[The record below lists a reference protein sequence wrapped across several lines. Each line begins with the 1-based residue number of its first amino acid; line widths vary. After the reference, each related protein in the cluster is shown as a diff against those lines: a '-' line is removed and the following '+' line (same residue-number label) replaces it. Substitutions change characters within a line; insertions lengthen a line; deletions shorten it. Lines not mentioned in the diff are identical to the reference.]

1 MAIINEPNRLG
12 DIVRRESD
20 PSFSREEVVV
30 KMGQSLALGA
40 VLGRRS
46 ISCPTTGTARAG
58 NTGNGTVELVTPG
71 PAVQLGTYRLV
82 CSTAATDGGVFQ
94 VFAPDGARL
103 ADAVEGAEY
112 DQPQIGFVVNDG
124 ATDFAVGDEFT
135 IAVAEGDG
143 QVSALDPDALD
154 GTQIAFGILVLAC
167 DATGAASRSVA
178 ITSGALVQADKLVW
192 PADITAPEKALA
204 LKQLAARAIL
214 NRKGV

>member
-30 KMGQSLALGA
+30 KQGQNLALGT
-40 VLGRRS
+40 VIGRRA
-46 ISCPTTGTARAG
+46 IVCPATATAKTG

-82 CSTAATDGGVFQ
+82 CSAAATDGGVFQ
-94 VFAPDGARL
+94 VFDPDGARL

-112 DQPQIGFVVNDG
+112 EQPQIGFVINDSS
-124 ATDFAVGDEFT
+124 ADFAVGDEFT

-154 GTQIAFGILVLAC
+154 GTQIAAGILAVAC
-167 DATGAASRSVA
+167 NATSAAARSVA
-178 ITSGALVQADKLVW
+178 ITSGALILADKLVW